1 MTLPPQA
8 AEMRQDSPQ
17 RAGAVLLVNPRTSSP
32 RSIHLP
38 LSILALAAVLDARY
52 RCHLLDGNLEQ
63 ESMHAKVRAAL
74 EADDLIAVGITVMP
88 GPQVAPSIAISRAI
102 RVARPDLPIIW
113 GGYFPTLYAD
123 AAINAEY
130 VDFLVRGQGEDTLR
144 ELLVALEQGAR
155 ARTPAVLA
163 PIHGLSWKSGGSIV
177 HNPDRAFRS
186 PGAFPQPPYHLLG
199 NVERFLRPTFLGRRT
214 AQHQAAIGCRYR
226 CRFCGVVSMFN
237 GVTRLPAPDRLEADL
252 RFLRDR
258 YDVDSIQYMDN
269 NFFDTEDASRELL
282 GALRRVHLPYWCF
295 ARADAL
301 ANFSAETW
309 SMIRS
314 SGLRMA
320 YIGAETASEALLKE
334 MKKGTRVD
342 HTIEVAYRCREN
354 GVIPEFS
361 FILGGP
367 DDPEGEI
374 ERTFRF
380 IRRLKSINPKCEI
393 VLYFYSPVPQRDPR
407 AARDEHSG
415 AHLPRLAAY
424 GPAGPALPT
433 TPEEWAQAR
442 WVDYVCHFDAPWLT
456 PRIRRKVENF
466 GRVLACRFP
475 TVQDRR
481 TPAWAKHGLRILSS
495 WRYASGVYGF
505 SWELELARRLTALRN
520 PAVESI

>member
-1 MTLPPQA
+1 MTASPQTVGSPQA
-8 AEMRQDSPQ
+8 SQR

-38 LSILALAAVLDARY
+38 LSILALAAVLEERY
-52 RCHLLDGNLEQ
+52 CCHLLDGNLEQ
-63 ESMHAKVRAAL
+63 GALTAKVLAAVEVEGL
-74 EADDLIAVGITVMP
+74 VAVGITVMP

-102 RVARPDLPIIW
+102 RAARPDLPIVW

-130 VDFLVRGQGEDTLR
+130 VDFLVRGQGEEALR
-144 ELLVALEQGAR
+144 ELLEALEQGASG
-155 ARTPAVLA
+155 ALLA
-163 PIHGLSWKSGGSIV
+163 AIRGLTWKSGGRVV
-177 HNPDRAFRS
+177 HNSDRTFRS
-186 PGAFPQPPYHLLG
+186 PDVFPRLPYHLLG
-199 NVERFLRPTFLGRRT
+199 NVQDFLRPTFLGKRT
-214 AQHQAAIGCRYR
+214 AQHQAAIGCRFR

-237 GVTRLPAPDRLEADL
+237 GVTKLAAADKL
-252 RFLRDR
+252 ASDLQFLRDC
-258 YDVDSIQYMDN
+258 YGVDSIQYMDN

-282 GALRRVHLPYWCF
+282 DALIRVRLPYWCF

-301 ANFSAETW
+301 ANFSADTW
-309 SMIRS
+309 LLIRR

-320 YIGAETASEALLKE
+320 YIGAETASEALLKD

-342 HTIEVAYRCREN
+342 HTVEVAHRCRES

-367 DDPEGEI
+367 EDPEGEI
-374 ERTFRF
+374 DRTFRF
-380 IRRLKSINPKCEI
+380 IRRLKSINPECEI
-393 VLYFYSPVPQRDPR
+393 VLYFYSPVPQRDPHAKR
-407 AARDEHSG
+407 NEPFGVD
-415 AHLPRLAAY
+415 LPRLAAY

-433 TPEEWAQAR
+433 TPEEWAQPH

-456 PRIRRKVENF
+456 PRMRRKVEDF

-481 TPAWAKHGLRILSS
+481 TPDWAKHGLRMLSS

-505 SWELELARRLTALRN
+505 SWELELARRLTALRD